1 MPGIWITRAGGERG
15 CATLNRKGFAMPL
28 SDGNWIRD
36 ARSSLRD
43 STTDFFQHE
52 PLTYWIHFLASVVIA
67 YSAASVFLLSPLF
80 SWPQILAFPIAVF
93 WLYRLGSLVHEVAHL
108 PRNEMRSFKIAW
120 NLIVGVPTL
129 TPSPFFTAH
138 HRDHHSQRMYGTR
151 EDPEYVINVCE
162 PGSWLGIIAYMGMI
176 LLFPLAVFLRFFLAP
191 LTFLH
196 PRIREW
202 VLTRASS
209 LTMNWLYERRVTP
222 ADRKTITAVEIL
234 CWIRATMIPFAV
246 VIGLTEWTRMPLL
259 YCLGVSVLVF
269 NQMRQLADHH
279 FEANGKKLDFAEH
292 ILDSCNYTG
301 RDFFTWLFFPFS
313 IRYHALHH
321 LFPSLPYHNLSA
333 AHTHLMQTLP
343 ADSPYRTLDQPGW
356 WPVAANI
363 FRRRTSQVQ
372 H

>member
-1 MPGIWITRAGGERG
+1 MTATEGG
-15 CATLNRKGFAMPL
+15 
-28 SDGNWIRD
+28 WIRD
-36 ARSSLRD
+36 ARTALRD
-43 STTDFFQHE
+43 SKTDFFQHK
-52 PLTYWIHFLASVVIA
+52 PLTYWTDFLISVVIA
-67 YSAASVFLLSPLF
+67 YAAAAAFVLSPIF
-80 SWPQILAFPIAVF
+80 SWSQIIAFPFAVF

-108 PRNEMRSFKIAW
+108 PQNEMRAFKITW
-120 NLIVGVPTL
+120 NLVVGIPTL

-151 EDPEYVINVCE
+151 EDPEYVVNVCK
-162 PGSWLGIIAYMGMI
+162 PGSWFSMIAYVGLI
-176 LLFPLAVFLRFFLAP
+176 LLFPLVVFLRFLLAP

-196 PRIREW
+196 PKIREW
-202 VLTRASS
+202 ALTRASS

-222 ADRKTITAVEIL
+222 LDRKTITAMELL
-234 CWIRATMIPFAV
+234 CWIRATMIPMAV
-246 VIGLTEWTRMPLL
+246 VIGLTPWTRMPLL
-259 YCLGVSVLVF
+259 YCLGASVLVF
-269 NQMRQLADHH
+269 NQMRLLADHH
-279 FEANGKKLDFAEH
+279 FEANGEKLSFAEH

-333 AHTHLMQTLP
+333 AHAHLMQRLP

-363 FRRRTSQVQ
+363 FRRRTPQIEPMS
-372 H
+372 